1 MYGANDCYCRTKN
14 TLQNWT
20 VSKTVKNY
28 AYLAADGLG
37 GGLWVR
43 GGFKVAY
50 TPPCFRMIFTE
61 LQNNIKP

>member
-20 VSKTVKNY
+20 VSKTIKNY

-37 GGLWVR
+37 GGYSL
-43 GGFKVAY
+43 GGGLKKL
-50 TPPCFRMIFTE
+50 TPGLSSKTNTVSDF
-61 LQNNIKP
+61 

>member
-14 TLQNWT
+14 TSQNWT

-37 GGLWVR
+37 GVWV
-43 GGFKVAY
+43 KVAY
-50 TPPCFRMIFTE
+50 RGMKKRKTE
-61 LQNNIKP
+61 VVYCK